1 MPKAGDPKKSDK
13 KADKKPVAKAA
24 PKPPPAKAAKTATV
38 KQPAPAAKLAPKPAP
53 KPAAKPAPAA
63 SAGGEH
69 SAQAEKMRALYEKLH
84 GTAEQRGN
92 IPGQGLPG
100 KKKGGFDANQFRGN
114 QKGFG
119 GGANMIRRTQGRGGG
134 SGGGGGGGGG
144 GSAA

>member
-13 KADKKPVAKAA
+13 KTD
-24 PKPPPAKAAKTATV
+24 
-38 KQPAPAAKLAPKPAP
+38 KPAP
-53 KPAAKPAPAA
+53 KPAQAKTSKNSAAKSTAPAAKPAPKPAPAA
-63 SAGGEH
+63 KAKPAAPAGGEQH

-84 GTAEQRGN
+84 GSAEQRGN
-92 IPGQGLPG
+92 IPGQNIPG
-100 KKKGGFDANQFRGN
+100 KKKGFDANQFRGN

-119 GGANMIRRTQGRGGG
+119 GAGNQMMRRTQSRGGG